1 MNSDN
6 SAGTPAS
13 AFKLEGCAL
22 AVMHGHPTVSFYNAA
37 DDVLVNIC
45 PTPVLGLNN
54 EPYTIYY
61 QGQVI
66 GPAARLE
73 TQLQCQNYIDSA
85 VPQLSV
91 VFVHEA
97 CGLKPEEPVP
107 MFITGAPVVALTPQT
122 SVCDF
127 VLYVAL
133 KPENYLTLVQHLSLQ
148 AEAVHAMLEKFGTST
163 AGVLQST
170 TH

>member
-1 MNSDN
+1 MNSDP
-6 SAGTPAS
+6 SFELIACS
-13 AFKLEGCAL
+13 L
-22 AVMHGHPTVSFYNAA
+22 AMMQGHPTVSFYHAA

-45 PTPVLGLNN
+45 PTPVLGLTD
-54 EPYTIYY
+54 EPYAVFY

-66 GPAARLE
+66 GPAVKLE
-73 TQLQCQNYIDSA
+73 TQLQCQNYIDTA
-85 VPQLSV
+85 VPMIGV

-97 CGLKPEEPVP
+97 CGLKPDESVP

-127 VLYVAL
+127 VLHIST
-133 KPENYLTLVQHLSLQ
+133 KPENYLLLVQQLSLQ
-148 AEAVHAMLEKFGTST
+148 AEAVHTMLEKFGTST